1 MNLLTRRDVL
11 IVASVSCI
19 YGLGNVEEYESTL
32 KVEMVAGDQKRLD
45 PISPVWGKEGSYKTT
60 FYPTVATTFAFHL
73 MGTIN
78 DVPVDLTFTCVPESG
93 AAPAE
98 SKTPKKLSEG
108 VTELTHAGK
117 FGCALPKEDLGFPEK
132 APSLLSL
139 SQSQGSA
146 KDMGEGGYSLA
157 DFALTDDLKGLAST
171 GIPIHLYQSEDDTI
185 VSSSNLEQYIR
196 ALPSALPHVF
206 HDCGHFLQ
214 EEFPELIEDI
224 RKLV

>member
-1 MNLLTRRDVL
+1 VIGSLNEPIAVDDRTGMDLTVTKCFTSQC
-11 IVASVSCI
+11 VAAMSADGDMDGPAGTPVT
-19 YGLGNVEEYESTL
+19 GLESTL

-146 KDMGEGGYSLA
+146 KDMAGMGIAIAALGLSVVALA
-157 DFALTDDLKGLAST
+157 
-171 GIPIHLYQSEDDTI
+171 
-185 VSSSNLEQYIR
+185 R
-196 ALPSALPHVF
+196 
-206 HDCGHFLQ
+206 
-214 EEFPELIEDI
+214 
-224 RKLV
+224 RK